1 MDASQLLAQAASYL
15 RESVAPYATDI
26 DHHPRALLN
35 ALKGLGDRSLLGLK
49 TPAGWHGSDVDAK
62 TFYEFQELV
71 SRHSGALAFLQTQH
85 QSAVAKLA
93 QSANEPLKRA
103 YLSGASQGQTLLG
116 VGFSQLRRSGT
127 PPVQAVPIEA
137 GYQIN
142 GEVPWVTGFDMF
154 QAFIL
159 GATLPDGRALFGIV
173 PFQDA
178 TQDDGGAI
186 AFSEPMCLAAMEST
200 NTVKA
205 RLTNWVLPESQVV
218 FIKPADWIRK
228 SDRQGILNHSFFAL
242 GCARAGLDVVEQAYQ
257 LSSSE
262 FIQSAWETLNRELL
276 HCRDAIYQAHCG
288 LKRPTDQHEQAMAT
302 LEGDR
307 LRLRGWSVDMAGRC
321 AHAAVIVSRGAANY
335 RHHPAQRIYREALAF
350 SVFGQTTEIMEASL
364 NHLIRE

>member
-1 MDASQLLAQAASYL
+1 MDSAAQLLAQATSYL
-15 RESVAPYATDI
+15 HESVAPYATDI
-26 DHHPRALLN
+26 DHHPQALLN

-93 QSANEPLKRA
+93 QSANEPLKQA
-103 YLSGASQGQTLLG
+103 YLPRASQGQPLLG

-127 PPVQAVPIEA
+127 PPVRAVPVES
-137 GYQIN
+137 GYQIS
-142 GEVPWVTGFDMF
+142 GEVPWVTGFGMF

-159 GATLPDGRALFGIV
+159 GAILPDGRALFGIV

-178 TQDDGGAI
+178 TQDDGGEI
-186 AFSEPMCLAAMEST
+186 AFSKPMPLAAMEST

-218 FIKPADWIRK
+218 FIKPTDWIQK

-242 GCARAGLDVVEQAYQ
+242 GCARAGLDVVERAYQ

-262 FIQSAWETLNRELL
+262 FIQSAWEALNRELL

-288 LKRPTDQHEQAMAT
+288 GYLAAPYDQEKAT